1 MIVRVTF
8 LGVVKGHDGK
18 KIGRR
23 DYVDIH
29 AASIGDAKELWN
41 AWNEGFLK
49 INSGLRGAS
58 DMYHPGGKFG
68 EIRAESFKE
77 HKEEDEES

>member
-8 LGVVKGHDGK
+8 LGVVKNKEGK

-23 DYVDIH
+23 DYVDLH

-41 AWNEGFLK
+41 AWQEAFIKVG
-49 INSGLRGAS
+49 SGLRGAS
-58 DMYHPGGKFG
+58 DLYHPGGKFG

-77 HKEEDEES
+77 HKEDEDE